1 VPHFHASFE
10 ATKGLI
16 ALTQPTILIAEDHHE
31 IRDMVA
37 LYLEREGFLCVAVE
51 DGFQALERVGRQAFD
66 LIILDVMMPGI
77 DGFDVLRTIRQH
89 SAVPVIMLTAKQ
101 EEVDRLAG
109 FDLGADDY
117 VGKPFSVKELV
128 RRVQAVL
135 KRASTTA
142 PAPST
147 AVLQHGAITL
157 VLEEMRVLV
166 DGDEVVLTA
175 AEFQL
180 LRVFMEHREQ
190 VLAREQL
197 MTLAFGDDYDGLDRN
212 VDSHIKRIRQ
222 KIERDPSNP
231 DYLHTKYGAGYVFGG
246 RRK

>member
-1 VPHFHASFE
+1 M
-10 ATKGLI
+10 
-16 ALTQPTILIAEDHHE
+16 TQPTILIAEDHHE

-37 LYLEREGFLCVAVE
+37 LYLEREGFVCVAVE
-51 DGFQALERVGRQAFD
+51 DGFQALEQVGKQAFD

-77 DGFDVLRTIRQH
+77 DGFDVLRTIREH
-89 SAVPVIMLTAKQ
+89 SQVPVIMLTAKQ

-135 KRASTTA
+135 KRSAVATPVAATTM
-142 PAPST
+142 
-147 AVLQHGAITL
+147 VQHGAIKL
-157 VLEEMRVLV
+157 VPDEMRVFV

-180 LRVFMEHREQ
+180 LRVLMEHREQ
-190 VLAREQL
+190 VLSREQL

-222 KIERDPSNP
+222 KVERDPGNP

>member
-1 VPHFHASFE
+1 MPHFDARFE
-10 ATKGLI
+10 EKEGTI
-16 ALTQPTILIAEDHHE
+16 RVTQPTILIAEDHRE

-37 LYLEREGFLCVAVE
+37 LYLEREGFVCVAVE
-51 DGFQALERVGRQAFD
+51 DGFQALERIGKQAFD
-66 LIILDVMMPGI
+66 LVILDVMMPGI

-135 KRASTTA
+135 KRVTATA
-142 PAPST
+142 PASNPT
-147 AVLQHGAITL
+147 VLQHGTITL
-157 VLEEMRVLV
+157 VLDEMRVVV

-222 KIERDPSNP
+222 KVERDPSNP